1 MEVHSGWYET
11 LPDQC
16 PPGEA
21 MTPNGFVCYRL
32 CESKSAVDKDF
43 LSHRHLFPHKTFYV
57 PECRAR
63 SISVY
68 KDQSDLDKVL
78 MLPAHKAK
86 TIVRVTLN
94 PQDGATM
101 KTGKTDDSHYSWW
114 RSNSF
119 DMSKSIEVVS

>member
-1 MEVHSGWYET
+1 MEVNSGWYET

-32 CESKSAVDKDF
+32 CEGQDATDRDF
-43 LSHRHLFPHKTFYV
+43 LSHRHLFPHKTFMV

-63 SISVY
+63 SISVF
-68 KDQSDLDKVL
+68 KDQVDLDKVL
-78 MLPAHKAK
+78 KLAAHKTK
-86 TIVRVTLN
+86 KIVRVTLN

-101 KTGKTDDSHYSWW
+101 KTGRANDSHYSWW
-114 RSNSF
+114 RSNGF
-119 DMSKSIEVVS
+119 DMTQSTEVVS